1 MAPLPKRKRSSSR
14 QGTRMAHTAIKL
26 KSLSP
31 CPQCDSPRL
40 PHRACRVCGTYSGRQ
55 VIAVGTAQE

>member
-1 MAPLPKRKRSSSR
+1 
-14 QGTRMAHTAIKL
+14 MAHTAIKL